1 MLETQIHREYV
12 RTDSWSV
19 IAKVSRDDITE
30 KWFVVQIPN
39 IAAGGLL
46 LRTDTTF
53 EVGQVL
59 NIDMQID
66 PLAPGI
72 TGKIP
77 MKAKGVVKGD
87 RGMTE
92 GLHAY
97 SVEFTEISSGDRI
110 RLDELVR
117 MTNYKFMMESESSI
131 FDR

>member
-19 IAKVSRDDITE
+19 IAKVSRDDATE
-30 KWFVVQIPN
+30 KWYVVQIPN

-46 LRTDTTF
+46 FRADTTF
-53 EVGQVL
+53 EEGEVL
-59 NIDMQID
+59 IIDMQID

-77 MKAKGVVKGD
+77 MKVKGVVKGD
-87 RGMTE
+87 RGMID

-97 SVEFTEISSGDRI
+97 SIVFTEISSSDRI

-117 MTNYKFMMESESSI
+117 MTNYKFQMESESSI